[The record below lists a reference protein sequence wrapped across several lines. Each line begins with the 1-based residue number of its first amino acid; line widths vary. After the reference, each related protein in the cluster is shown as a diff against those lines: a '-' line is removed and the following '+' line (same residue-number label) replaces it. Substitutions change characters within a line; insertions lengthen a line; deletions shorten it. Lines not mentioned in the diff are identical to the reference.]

1 MDYFT
6 IIYQALFSVIAL
18 FILTKLLGYRQVSQF
33 SMFDYING
41 ITIGSIA
48 AEVATNLN
56 GDYLKLFTAMVVYAL
71 FVIMLSKISQKSI
84 PLRRLINGKAIVL
97 YLHGSI
103 FNENLKKA
111 KMDVDEFLVE
121 CRINGY
127 FDLSQVEAAILEPN
141 GKISFLPV
149 TENRPATPKDLGI
162 TPVQEEMFANVI
174 VDGQILEYNL
184 KHIGRDRKWLDQQL
198 SVQNVKDIQNVFL
211 AICDRQGNFYVYER
225 CNHIVDNDIL
235 G

>member
-1 MDYFT
+1 MEYIT
-6 IIYQALFSVIAL
+6 IVYQALFSAIAL
-18 FILTKLLGYRQVSQF
+18 LILTKLMGYRQVSQF
-33 SMFDYING
+33 SMFDYVNS

-48 AEVATNLN
+48 AEMAIDLEGN
-56 GDYLKLFTAMVVYAL
+56 YMKPFIAMVVYAA
-71 FVIMLSKISQKSI
+71 FVLLLSKLSQLSI

-97 YLHGSI
+97 YQKGNLY
-103 FNENLKKA
+103 NENLKKA

-127 FDLSQVEAAILEPN
+127 FDLSQIESAVLEPN

-149 TENRPATPKDLGI
+149 TEERPATPKDLGI
-162 TPVQEEMFANVI
+162 VPSQEEMFANVI

-184 KHIGRDRKWLDQQL
+184 KHIGKDKNWLNQQL
-198 SVQNVKDIQNVFL
+198 DGQNIKKVEDVFL
-211 AICDRQGNFYVYER
+211 AICDKQGNFHVYPKI
-225 CNHIVDNDIL
+225 NHVVDRDIL

>member
-1 MDYFT
+1 MEYIT
-6 IIYQALFSVIAL
+6 IVYQALFSAIAL
-18 FILTKLLGYRQVSQF
+18 LILTKLMGYRQVSQF
-33 SMFDYING
+33 SMFDYINS

-48 AEVATNLN
+48 AEMAIDLEGN
-56 GDYLKLFTAMVVYAL
+56 YMKPFIAMVVYAA
-71 FVIMLSKISQKSI
+71 FVLLLSKLSQMSI

-97 YLHGSI
+97 YQKGNLY
-103 FNENLKKA
+103 NENLKKA

-127 FDLSQVEAAILEPN
+127 FDLSQVESAVLEPN

-149 TENRPATPKDLGI
+149 TEERPATPKALGI
-162 TPVQEEMFANVI
+162 VPSQEEMFANVI

-184 KHIGRDRKWLDQQL
+184 KHVGKDKNWLNQQL
-198 SVQNVKDIQNVFL
+198 DGQNIKKVEDVFL
-211 AICDRQGNFYVYER
+211 AICDKQGNFHVYPKI
-225 CNHIVDNDIL
+225 NHVVDRDIL